1 MSAGDRSMATPV
13 GDSGRRPP
21 ARRPPGRGRRLL
33 VGAGRL
39 LLTAAVSGVLAYLV
53 MAYLAQTF
61 RIVGSSMEP
70 ALLPGERVL
79 VVKVGG
85 PIARGDI
92 VVFRDPVRG
101 ETRIVKRV
109 LAIPGDRVQV
119 RGGEARLLRESARRS
134 SGRAAGLRSAVPVTA
149 GSVLAAAAEPPPADL
164 RPSARPSER
173 RRRERPPE
181 SIREGHYFVL
191 GDNRARSRDSRHW
204 GQLAEEAVV
213 GRAVLRVWPPRR
225 FGRIEPGLPG
235 SG

>member
-1 MSAGDRSMATPV
+1 MSGDRGAGAMPV
-13 GDSGRRPP
+13 GASGGKPHR
-21 ARRPPGRGRRLL
+21 RGRRLL

-39 LLTAAVSGVLAYLV
+39 LLTAAVSGVLAWLV

-85 PIARGDI
+85 PIQRGDI

-101 ETRIVKRV
+101 ESRIVKRV
-109 LAIPGDRVQV
+109 AAIPGDRVQV
-119 RGGEARLLRESARRS
+119 RGGEVQLLRESARRPAGS
-134 SGRAAGLRSAVPVTA
+134 AAAGLRTAVAVAA
-149 GSVLAAAAEPPPADL
+149 GSASAAAAEPPPDDL
-164 RPSARPSER
+164 LPAVRATER

-225 FGRIEPGLPG
+225 FGRIEPGPSG

>member
-1 MSAGDRSMATPV
+1 MSGDDRSTATPV
-13 GDSGRRPP
+13 EDSG
-21 ARRPPGRGRRLL
+21 RRPPGRGRRLL

-39 LLTAAVSGVLAYLV
+39 LLTAAVSGVLAYSV

-109 LAIPGDRVQV
+109 LAVPGDQVQV
-119 RGGEARLLRESARRS
+119 RGGEAQVLHEPARRS
-134 SGRAAGLRSAVPVTA
+134 SGGAASGLRSAVPVTA
-149 GSVLAAAAEPPPADL
+149 GTAVAAAAEPPPEDL
-164 RPSARPSER
+164 RPAARPPER
-173 RRRERPPE
+173 GRRERPPE

-204 GQLAEEAVV
+204 GQLSEEAVV

-225 FGRIEPGLPG
+225 FGRIEPGPPG